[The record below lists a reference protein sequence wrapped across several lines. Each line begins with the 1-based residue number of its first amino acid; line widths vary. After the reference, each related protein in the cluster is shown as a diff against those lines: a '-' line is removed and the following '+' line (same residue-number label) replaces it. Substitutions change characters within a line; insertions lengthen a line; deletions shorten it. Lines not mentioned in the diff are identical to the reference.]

1 MSANELWKANAISTS
16 TLLVS
21 LFLAAFGLDAA
32 WAQERFITLGST
44 TEPQDAGLFD
54 YILPKFRAQTGL
66 TVRVLAVGTGRAF
79 AMGERG
85 GVDAL
90 LVNDPIGEAKF
101 LGHGSG
107 IARALSDV

>member
-1 MSANELWKANAISTS
+1 MIRITA
-16 TLLVS
+16 LLASIFVV
-21 LFLAAFGLDAA
+21 GT
-32 WAQERFITLGST
+32 AQADERFITLGST

-66 TVRVLAVGTGRAF
+66 TVHVVAVDTGRAL

-85 GVDAL
+85 EVDAL